1 MHKVFK
7 KTLIFLFLPI
17 AVFAGSFEDN
27 LKNLIQDKMKISVSI
42 VDSAPVK
49 GIKGLRIVT
58 FEDTAKKQRFPMLTD
73 IQGKTVI
80 SFQGFVSENKETE
93 SSLSDAFAKIQQYNE
108 KGKNEQLDKLFASI
122 PEKNMITLNN
132 GKKRTLYVV
141 SDPECPYCRKELGE
155 IEKRLEEANLKII
168 IAPVHGKSSYIKG
181 EMIYQ
186 VAQKAKSNK
195 EIIAAMKK
203 YFDKGYKLSAKEEKV
218 EPKII
223 QENTQIIFSTG
234 LIRGV
239 PFVHESK

>member
-1 MHKVFK
+1 MQTLLK
-7 KTLIFLFLPI
+7 KTLILLFLPL
-17 AVFAGSFEDN
+17 AVFAGGFEDN
-27 LKNLIQDKMKISVSI
+27 LKDLIKDKMKINVLI
-42 VDSAPVK
+42 VDSTPVK

-93 SSLSDAFAKIQQYNE
+93 NSLSSAFAKIQEYNE

-122 PEKNMITLNN
+122 PEKNMITLSN

-141 SDPECPYCRKELGE
+141 SDPECPYCRKELEE

-181 EMIYQ
+181 ELIYE
-186 VAQKAKSNK
+186 AAKRAKSNK

-203 YFDKGYKLSAKEEKV
+203 YFDKGYKLTAPEEKV
-218 EPKII
+218 DPKII
-223 QENTQIIFSTG
+223 QENAQIVFSTG

-239 PFVHESK
+239 PFIHESK